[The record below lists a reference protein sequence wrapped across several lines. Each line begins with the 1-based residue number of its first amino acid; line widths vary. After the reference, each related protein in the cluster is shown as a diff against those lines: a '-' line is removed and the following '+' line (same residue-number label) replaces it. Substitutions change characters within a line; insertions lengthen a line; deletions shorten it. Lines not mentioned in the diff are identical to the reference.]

1 MFHKALT
8 RLTTIMA
15 LTTMA
20 ALGSATAA
28 EYPNKPVQIVV
39 PFPAGSITDTVGR
52 IIAERLTVKL
62 GQPVIIQNKPGAGA
76 TIGSAD
82 VARAAPDGY
91 TVLFGGNSTLTI
103 NPYLYKKLPYDPAK
117 AFDPLTIAGE
127 IPTVLIARPGL
138 GIKPM
143 QDLVSAAKKAP
154 GSISVATGSTTAQVA
169 VAALN
174 RAAGI
179 NLISVP
185 YKGEPLGLTD
195 LLGGHVDLMILNLPV
210 AYQYLQEEKVIALA
224 LPGNRNVQA
233 LPHVPLVSE
242 TVPGYVMP
250 NGWLAFWVPAG
261 TPAPIA
267 QRLQKELVAVLN
279 EPQVHSRI
287 EATGGYVL
295 YTGTPAQLRERTEQD
310 AAKWSQLIK
319 ESGIEPQ

>member
-1 MFHKALT
+1 MFNKGLT
-8 RLTTIMA
+8 RLTSTMVLA
-15 LTTMA
+15 MA

-28 EYPNKPVQIVV
+28 EYPTKPVQIVV

-76 TIGSAD
+76 TIGSGEA
-82 VARAAPDGY
+82 ARAAPDGY

-103 NPYLYKKLPYDPAK
+103 NPYLYKKLPYDPAT

-127 IPTVLIARPGL
+127 IPTVLIARPDL
-138 GIKPM
+138 GIKTM
-143 QDLVSAAKKAP
+143 RDLVSAAKNAP
-154 GSISVATGSTTAQVA
+154 NTISVATGSTTSQVS

-174 RAAGI
+174 RAADIDLI
-179 NLISVP
+179 NVP

-210 AYQYLQEEKVIALA
+210 AYQYLQEKKVIALA
-224 LPGNRNVQA
+224 FPGNRKVKTLSN
-233 LPHVPLVSE
+233 VPLASE
-242 TVPGYVMP
+242 TVPGYSMP
-250 NGWLAFWVPAG
+250 NGWLGFWVPAG

-267 QRLQKELVAVLN
+267 QRLHEELVAVLN

-295 YTGTPAQLRERTEQD
+295 YTSTPEQLRERTEQD
-310 AAKWSQLIK
+310 AAKWSKLIN